1 MSADAGGG
9 RGPAVHVGPNHEPLL
24 EEAVRS
30 GGGRVVPLAEASGL
44 VYRGSDEPGEVVAM
58 IHPGIRW
65 VQLCH
70 AGVERWTANDLVTR
84 DPVWTSA
91 AGAYSLQVAEH
102 ALALVLAAARDL
114 PAAARASSWGQKRTR
129 SLAGATVALV
139 GAGGIARSLALLL
152 EPFGCRLLAVSD
164 SGPFP
169 GAERT
174 VPRAAYRDVLGE
186 ADYVVLT
193 APSTAQTRGM
203 IGAAELALLKPTA
216 WLVNVARGDLVVTS
230 DLVDALDAGLLGGA
244 ALDVTDPEPLPEGH
258 PLWSRPGVLVTPHSA
273 NPDDAYWPTLA
284 GRVEE
289 NVRRFGAGRPL
300 LAVIEPGGF

>member
-1 MSADAGGG
+1 MSAVGGSE
-9 RGPAVHVGPNHEPLL
+9 RGPGVHVGPNHEPLL
-24 EEAVRS
+24 EEAVRA
-30 GGGRVVPLAEASGL
+30 GGGRVVPLSEASGL

-58 IHPGIRW
+58 LHPGIRW

-84 DPVWTSA
+84 EPVWTSA

-102 ALALVLAAARDL
+102 ALALLLAAARDL
-114 PAAARASSWGQKRTR
+114 PAAARATSWEPKRTR
-129 SLAGATVALV
+129 SLARSTVALV
-139 GAGGIARSLALLL
+139 GAGGIARSLAALLQPL
-152 EPFGCRLLAVSD
+152 GCRLLAVSD

-174 VPRAAYRDVLGE
+174 VPRASYRDVLGE
-186 ADYVVLT
+186 ADHVVLT

-203 IGAAELALLKPTA
+203 VGAAELALMKPTA
-216 WLVNVARGDLVVTS
+216 WLVNVARGDLVVTD
-230 DLVDALDAGLLGGA
+230 DLVDALEAGVVAGA
-244 ALDVTDPEPLPEGH
+244 ALDVTDPEPLPPGH
-258 PLWSRPGVLVTPHSA
+258 PLWTHPRVLVTPHSA

-289 NVRRFGAGRPL
+289 NVRRFGAGEPL
-300 LAVIEPGGF
+300 VAVIEPGGF